1 MARTTFIGRVPF
13 RARPGA
19 FSASR
24 DAQITRRRR
33 CRGVSTPPS
42 TTLASN
48 RLSSI
53 RPARSMP
60 TNAAALDAAA
70 VIREAPGGSAPT
82 REQSHLLFH
91 EPAVREITVIN
102 CASLTS
108 ALSQSLKQDEP
119 VEYVIEKSEP
129 DGRMKA
135 IEVTGPEG
143 ACVQGAPRRM
153 TYSRGGR
160 GGGRGRGRKG
170 KADGEEGGEPADATP
185 AAEAA

>member
-1 MARTTFIGRVPF
+1 M
-13 RARPGA
+13 
-19 FSASR
+19 
-24 DAQITRRRR
+24 
-33 CRGVSTPPS
+33 
-42 TTLASN
+42 
-48 RLSSI
+48 
-53 RPARSMP
+53 
-60 TNAAALDAAA
+60 
-70 VIREAPGGSAPT
+70 
-82 REQSHLLFH
+82 
-91 EPAVREITVIN
+91 
-102 CASLTS
+102 
-108 ALSQSLKQDEP
+108 
-119 VEYVIEKSEP
+119 EYVVEKSEP

>member
-1 MARTTFIGRVPF
+1 M
-13 RARPGA
+13 
-19 FSASR
+19 SR
-24 DAQITRRRR
+24 RLDTPLDDA
-33 CRGVSTPPS
+33 
-42 TTLASN
+42 LAPM
-48 RLSSI
+48 RLSST
-53 RPARSMP
+53 RPARSIP
-60 TNAAALDAAA
+60 TNDAALDAAA

-102 CASLTS
+102 CALRVSSDLHRPPLPIS
-108 ALSQSLKQDEP
+108 SQDEP

>member
-1 MARTTFIGRVPF
+1 
-13 RARPGA
+13 
-19 FSASR
+19 
-24 DAQITRRRR
+24 
-33 CRGVSTPPS
+33 
-42 TTLASN
+42 
-48 RLSSI
+48 
-53 RPARSMP
+53 MP

-143 ACVQGAPRRM
+143 ACVQGAPRR
-153 TYSRGGR
+153 
-160 GGGRGRGRKG
+160 
-170 KADGEEGGEPADATP
+170 
-185 AAEAA
+185 

>member
-1 MARTTFIGRVPF
+1 M
-13 RARPGA
+13 
-19 FSASR
+19 SR
-24 DAQITRRRR
+24 RLDTPLDDA
-33 CRGVSTPPS
+33 
-42 TTLASN
+42 LASN
-48 RLSSI
+48 RLSST
-53 RPARSMP
+53 RLARSMP